1 MNLNHPDHVL
11 EAARHTRIWG
21 EYDVVVL
28 GGGPAGM
35 AAAASA
41 ARGGLKTLLIEHYGF
56 LGGMGTAAGV
66 TNFCGLHA
74 LVQGRIERVVQGFA
88 NELLAQIDAL
98 GGLNEPHLLFGG
110 RIAAQAYDNAA
121 YKIAADR
128 ITREAGVELLFHT
141 HGVGVM
147 MADPGR
153 IQALFI
159 ENKSGRFA
167 VAAKQFID
175 ASGDADLA
183 YYAGVAFEKGTGTH
197 DMMYP
202 TSMFR
207 VNGVRAD
214 VAYQSLLNIDDYMES
229 ARRTGTRFTR
239 RTPIIKP
246 QKHSTEW
253 RANVT
258 QVANEDGSPV
268 DGCNAWQVSRAEVL
282 GREHIAEFMQFLKGS
297 VPGFEASYLLE
308 IAPQLGIRETRRMVG
323 VYQLSEEDVL
333 ECRRFDDSIGVNAWM
348 VEEHVAGDVVFKW
361 PREGATAPYNQLPF
375 RMICPQNV
383 DNLLVVGRCASMT
396 HGGQSA
402 ARVSGAC
409 FVMGQAAGVACALGL
424 ESSTSPRDIS
434 IPLLQDRL
442 VAQGVF
448 LG

>member
-1 MNLNHPDHVL
+1 MTVSEHQFVM
-11 EAARHTRIWG
+11 EAARHTPIWG
-21 EYDVVVL
+21 VYDVVVL

-35 AAAASA
+35 AAATIA
-41 ARGGLKTLLIEHYGF
+41 ARQGLKTLLIEHYGF

-74 LVQGRIERVVQGFA
+74 LVNGRIVRVVQGFA
-88 NELLAQIDAL
+88 SELLAQIDAL

-128 ITREAGVELLFHT
+128 ITRAAGVELLFHT
-141 HGVGVM
+141 RGVGVTM
-147 MADPGR
+147 RDPDH
-153 IQALFI
+153 IESILI

-167 VAAKQFID
+167 VLAQQFID
-175 ASGDADLA
+175 ASGDADLGHH
-183 YYAGVAFEKGTGTH
+183 AGVEFEKGTSAK

-207 VNGVRAD
+207 VNAVQAD
-214 VAYQSLLNIDDYMES
+214 LAEKSLVKIDELMET
-229 ARRTGTRFTR
+229 ARRLGTRFSR

-246 QKHSTEW
+246 QKHNTEW

-258 QVANEDGSPV
+258 QVANEDGTPV
-268 DGCNAWQVSRAEVL
+268 DGCNAQQVSRAEVL
-282 GREHIAEFMQFLKGS
+282 GREEIASFMRFLKDS
-297 VPGFEASYLLE
+297 VPGFESSYLLE

-323 VYQLSEEDVL
+323 VYQLSENDVL
-333 ECRRFDDSIGVNAWM
+333 ECRHFDDSIGVNAWM
-348 VEEHVAGDVVFKW
+348 VEEHTAGDVLFKW
-361 PREGATAPYNQLPF
+361 PHAGTVTPYNQLPY
-375 RMICPQNV
+375 RMICPKTV
-383 DNLLVVGRCASMT
+383 DNLMVVGRCASMT

-409 FVMGQAAGVACALGL
+409 FVMGQAAGVASALAI
-424 ESSTSPRDIS
+424 EASVSPQS
-434 IPLLQDRL
+434 VSVSLLQERL
-442 VAQGVF
+442 LAQGVF

>member
-1 MNLNHPDHVL
+1 MSEQGFVL
-11 EAARHTRIWG
+11 EAERKTPLWG
-21 EYDVVVL
+21 EYDLVVL

-35 AAAASA
+35 AAASSA
-41 ARGGLKTLLIEHYGF
+41 ARLGLKTILIEHYGF

-74 LVQGRIERVVQGFA
+74 LIHGRIERVVQGFA
-88 NELLAQIDAL
+88 TELLEHIDAL
-98 GGLNEPHLLFGG
+98 GGLNAPHLLFGG

-128 ITREAGVELLFHT
+128 ITRKAGVELLFHT
-141 HGVGVM
+141 RGVGVLRHSK
-147 MADPGR
+147 DQIR
-153 IQALFI
+153 ALLI

-167 VAAKQFID
+167 VSAKVFID

-183 YYAGVAFEKGTGTH
+183 FHAGVEFEKGTSAK

-207 VNGVRAD
+207 VNGVHSDQAQ
-214 VAYQSLLNIDDYMES
+214 ASLLHIDDFMDQ
-229 ARRTGTRFTR
+229 ARREGTQFAR
-239 RTPIIKP
+239 RSPIIKP
-246 QKHSTEW
+246 QKNTAEW

-258 QVANEDGSPV
+258 QLSNDDGSPV

-282 GREHIAEFMQFLKGS
+282 GREQIADFMQFLKAR

-308 IAPQLGIRETRRMVG
+308 IAPQLGIRETRRIVG
-323 VYQLSEEDVL
+323 DYQLTEDDVL
-333 ECRRFDDSIGVNAWM
+333 SCRRFDDSIGVNAWM
-348 VEEHVAGDVVFKW
+348 VEEHIAGDVLFKW
-361 PREGATAPYNQLPF
+361 PHAETHQGFNQLPY
-375 RMICPQNV
+375 RMICPQVV
-383 DNLLVVGRCASMT
+383 DNLWVVGRCASMT

-409 FVMGQAAGVACALGL
+409 FVMGQAAGVAASLVLEESLSPKTISLNALH
-424 ESSTSPRDIS
+424 ER
-434 IPLLQDRL
+434 LL
-442 VAQGVF
+442 AQGVY